1 MNLQDLKTDL
11 QNAIDQVS
19 DAQQQVEE
27 IMERAGFSTSHYN
40 AYGKYGFDQLQGN
53 GNRYDSTLY
62 SIMDKLEKMEKWEET
77 EMEKEADL
85 QIMTDR
91 NNA

>member
-1 MNLQDLKTDL
+1 MDLQELKTDL

-19 DAQQQVEE
+19 DAQNQVEE
-27 IMERAGFSTSHYN
+27 IMEQAGINTANFY

-53 GNRYDSTLY
+53 GNQYDSSLY
-62 SIMDKLEKMEKWEET
+62 SIMNKLERME
-77 EMEKEADL
+77 EMEMEAQADL